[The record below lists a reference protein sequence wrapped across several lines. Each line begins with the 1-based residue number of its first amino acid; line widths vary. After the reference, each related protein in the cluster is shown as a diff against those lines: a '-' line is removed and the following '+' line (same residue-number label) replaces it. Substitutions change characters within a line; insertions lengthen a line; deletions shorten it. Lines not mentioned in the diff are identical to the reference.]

1 MNRLQSEASSA
12 MKCWR
17 IKEKEESEKE
27 AGRKCFLK
35 NGSMFL
41 DQLIADCNSMP
52 VGGEEEHAYKDI
64 VLSARVSNNNGFLK
78 LIGCCLEFP
87 HPLMVFEDVEYKAL
101 NIRGSLGSEDV
112 PVSPWNAKL
121 TDFSLAVTL
130 PAGKSWIKDRVSGT
144 PGYLDSTYSSTGSI
158 VTEYADVYS
167 FGILMLVLLMGRRP
181 DMDGPEFTYYILDY
195 ARDLQER
202 GELIEFGGGSKDMR
216 PGQKKMFL
224 DLALRCCAMRNE
236 DMPKMILVAKEILV
250 TSITL
255 RIHQNIPPSS
265 INVAEKFA
273 EIASL
278 THKGDGILEKEEGE
292 GQGEK
297 VNRMFSS
304 YQISKAINNFD
315 PKYSLPDIPSPL
327 RWYKEVIEGR
337 SYVIKRLTRQVGEES
352 AYNDIVLSARVSNHI
367 GFLKLM
373 GCCLE
378 FLHPVLVFEDLEY
391 RSLNTRG
398 SVGSLET
405 PVLPWNNGRAKLTGF
420 SLAVTLPEGKT
431 WIQDRLAGTFGYI
444 DPIYHLTKIV
454 SEYTD
459 VYSFGIFMLVLL
471 MGRPQL
477 LSDGHS
483 VFGTSIL
490 KHVKDLL
497 ERGEPVEFGGGSNDM
512 RPGQMRM
519 CLDLA
524 LGCCE
529 ERNEDRPKMIL
540 ELLAGFMKDL
550 YEKDKLDEVTDTFY
564 TKMVKDMTSGQRFQ
578 MEACVALA
586 LRCCGKVDESRPKMI
601 EVAKELKRIQ
611 TSL

>member
-1 MNRLQSEASSA
+1 M
-12 MKCWR
+12 
-17 IKEKEESEKE
+17 
-27 AGRKCFLK
+27 
-35 NGSMFL
+35 
-41 DQLIADCNSMP
+41 
-52 VGGEEEHAYKDI
+52 
-64 VLSARVSNNNGFLK
+64 
-78 LIGCCLEFP
+78 
-87 HPLMVFEDVEYKAL
+87 
-101 NIRGSLGSEDV
+101 
-112 PVSPWNAKL
+112 
-121 TDFSLAVTL
+121 
-130 PAGKSWIKDRVSGT
+130 
-144 PGYLDSTYSSTGSI
+144 
-158 VTEYADVYS
+158 
-167 FGILMLVLLMGRRP
+167 
-181 DMDGPEFTYYILDY
+181 
-195 ARDLQER
+195 
-202 GELIEFGGGSKDMR
+202 
-216 PGQKKMFL
+216 
-224 DLALRCCAMRNE
+224 
-236 DMPKMILVAKEILV
+236 
-250 TSITL
+250 
-255 RIHQNIPPSS
+255 
-265 INVAEKFA
+265 
-273 EIASL
+273 
-278 THKGDGILEKEEGE
+278 
-292 GQGEK
+292 
-297 VNRMFSS
+297 
-304 YQISKAINNFD
+304 
-315 PKYSLPDIPSPL
+315 
-327 RWYKEVIEGR
+327 
-337 SYVIKRLTRQVGEES
+337 
-352 AYNDIVLSARVSNHI
+352 LSARVSNHI

-405 PVLPWNNGRAKLTGF
+405 PVLPWNVRLKIAKEVAVAITYLHTAFPRIIVHRDIKATNVLLEKNGRAKLTGF

-540 ELLAGFMKDL
+540 
-550 YEKDKLDEVTDTFY
+550 
-564 TKMVKDMTSGQRFQ
+564 
-578 MEACVALA
+578 
-586 LRCCGKVDESRPKMI
+586 
-601 EVAKELKRIQ
+601 VAKEIKLIEQ
-611 TSL
+611 ASI

>member
-1 MNRLQSEASSA
+1 MKKETVRSSLSLTRA
-12 MKCWR
+12 MEFWR
-17 IKEKEESEKE
+17 GK
-27 AGRKCFLK
+27 ARKLFLK

-41 DQLIADCNSMP
+41 EQLIADCNGM
-52 VGGEEEHAYKDI
+52 
-64 VLSARVSNNNGFLK
+64 SNP
-78 LIGCCLEFP
+78 I
-87 HPLMVFEDVEYKAL
+87 
-101 NIRGSLGSEDV
+101 
-112 PVSPWNAKL
+112 
-121 TDFSLAVTL
+121 
-130 PAGKSWIKDRVSGT
+130 
-144 PGYLDSTYSSTGSI
+144 
-158 VTEYADVYS
+158 
-167 FGILMLVLLMGRRP
+167 
-181 DMDGPEFTYYILDY
+181 
-195 ARDLQER
+195 
-202 GELIEFGGGSKDMR
+202 
-216 PGQKKMFL
+216 
-224 DLALRCCAMRNE
+224 
-236 DMPKMILVAKEILV
+236 
-250 TSITL
+250 
-255 RIHQNIPPSS
+255 
-265 INVAEKFA
+265 
-273 EIASL
+273 
-278 THKGDGILEKEEGE
+278 
-292 GQGEK
+292 
-297 VNRMFSS
+297 RMFSS

-405 PVLPWNNGRAKLTGF
+405 PVLPWNVRLKIAKEVAVAITYLHTAFPRIIVHRDIKATNVLLEKNGRAKLTGF

-512 RPGQMRM
+512 RPDQMRM

-529 ERNEDRPKMIL
+529 ERNEDRPKMI
-540 ELLAGFMKDL
+540 M
-550 YEKDKLDEVTDTFY
+550 
-564 TKMVKDMTSGQRFQ
+564 
-578 MEACVALA
+578 
-586 LRCCGKVDESRPKMI
+586 
-601 EVAKELKRIQ
+601 VAKEIKLIEQ
-611 TSL
+611 ASI